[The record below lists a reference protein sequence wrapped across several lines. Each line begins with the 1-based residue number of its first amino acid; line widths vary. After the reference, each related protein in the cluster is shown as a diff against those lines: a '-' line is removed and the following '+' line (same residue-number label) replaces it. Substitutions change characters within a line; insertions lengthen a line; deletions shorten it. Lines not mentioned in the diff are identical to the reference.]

1 MSRLLRFA
9 LAAALTI
16 LLAAPAARAQIPN
29 PATSSLDGDLMLGN
43 ARGLP
48 VPPGLPFVRPTLS
61 DGYQIVVRDIAGN
74 PVGGALVTIDFAGTA
89 LRPHS
94 TQSGGQFAG
103 CAPCPGSGGTIS
115 VVADAA
121 GRATF
126 APATMGVN
134 AVAGPNVPIRAN
146 GVLLGVVRFRSLDLT
161 SPGCGGPSTV
171 NIVDLDYFRC
181 RFLNLACNGSLG
193 NTDPSCDFATEGPSA
208 GVVDVGDLNLF
219 RAEYLCSVGG
229 PVPPPCS
236 QTQCP

>member
-9 LAAALTI
+9 LAAAAAL
-16 LLAAPAARAQIPN
+16 LLAAPAAGAGVPD
-29 PATSSLDGDLMLGN
+29 PVTSSLDGDLMLGN

-48 VPPGLPFVRPTLS
+48 ILPGLPFVRATLS
-61 DGYQIVVRDIAGN
+61 DGYQVVVRDIGGV
-74 PVGGALVTIDFAGTA
+74 PVGGAFVTLEFAGTA

-94 TQSGGQFAG
+94 TQSGAQVAG
-103 CAPCPGSGGTIS
+103 CAPCPGSGGIIS

-126 APATMGVN
+126 APATLGVN
-134 AVAGPNVPIRAN
+134 SAAGPNVAIRAN
-146 GVLLGVVRFRSLDLT
+146 GVLLGMVRFRSLDLA
-161 SPGCGGPSTV
+161 SLGCGGPSAV
-171 NIVDLDYFRC
+171 NLIDLDYFRC

-208 GVVDVGDLNLF
+208 GVVDVSDLNLF
-219 RAEYLCSVGG
+219 RTEYLCGVGG